1 MAWQKWQW
9 FVTTLQKLPQQQA
22 QEPER
27 EQEQEEEMKEK
38 EEVEETRTQVV
49 VSGPFFKKLLHNHF
63 ITKKFKKKCGEAK
76 DSVFSPPFFLL
87 HK

>member
-63 ITKKFKKKCGEAK
+63 ITKKFKKKMRRSK
-76 DSVFSPPFFLL
+76 RQRIFSPLFFAS
-87 HK
+87 